1 MQTPVTF
8 EDVAAAPESGAHAV
22 SGWVRLVALV
32 KNHPLMAVVSV
43 LGTLATFTVGTVRV
57 AGLLIGGGLAPIGD
71 AIPSSELAA
80 PPGAEYEY
88 VEVSDATGQISV
100 DVPTAWANVLG
111 DGWHAQGLP
120 PLPDGRAIG
129 PGLNAAPSVEAW
141 RSAGEF
147 DTPGVFVGASRE
159 ILKAYSP
166 VTILQRVS
174 FDGCRTTGGDRYTND
189 DFTGATVVWSCPRS
203 TQWRVLAATPTES
216 RAYLVYV
223 QVKLT
228 SAADA
233 EAYNRVMGTFEAD
246 LDA

>member
-1 MQTPVTF
+1 M
-8 EDVAAAPESGAHAV
+8 
-22 SGWVRLVALV
+22 
-32 KNHPLMAVVSV
+32 
-43 LGTLATFTVGTVRV
+43 
-57 AGLLIGGGLAPIGD
+57 
-71 AIPSSELAA
+71 
-80 PPGAEYEY
+80 
-88 VEVSDATGQISV
+88 
-100 DVPTAWANVLG
+100 
-111 DGWHAQGLP
+111 
-120 PLPDGRAIG
+120 
-129 PGLNAAPSVEAW
+129 
-141 RSAGEF
+141 
-147 DTPGVFVGASRE
+147 
-159 ILKAYSP
+159 
-166 VTILQRVS
+166 S